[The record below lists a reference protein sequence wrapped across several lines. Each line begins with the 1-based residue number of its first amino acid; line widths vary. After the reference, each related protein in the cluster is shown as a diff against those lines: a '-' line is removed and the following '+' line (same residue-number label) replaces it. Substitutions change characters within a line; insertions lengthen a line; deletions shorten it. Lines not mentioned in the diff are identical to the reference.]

1 MDLKGEIETAVS
13 QKVYDIA
20 SLSGGCIGQVYRVR
34 LADGETVVV
43 KADDR
48 RSPKLDVEGR
58 MLQYLEEHS
67 DLPVPHVLS
76 SQPRLLIMTFL
87 PGDSYFSATTQEHAA
102 ELLAALHNVAAPT
115 FGLEWDTL
123 IGGLHQPN
131 TPMGAWLDFFRE
143 QRLLYMAGEGVRSG
157 RLPQEVLSRLEKFCG
172 QLDKWLREP
181 ERPSLIHGD
190 VWTTNVLAVDN
201 KITGFVDPAI
211 YYADPEIELA
221 FTTLFGTFGEP
232 FFRRYQEIRPLPD
245 GFFDTRRD
253 IYNLYPLL
261 VHVRLFGGSYVGSV
275 DRTLRRFGF

>member
-1 MDLKGEIETAVS
+1 MDLRGEIETAVS
-13 QKVYDIA
+13 QKVIDIA
-20 SLSGGCIGQVYRVR
+20 PLSGGCIGQVYRVR
-34 LADGETVVV
+34 LADGAKVVV
-43 KADDR
+43 KADDG
-48 RSPKLDVEGR
+48 RSPKLNIEGR
-58 MLQYLEEHS
+58 MLHYLEAHS
-67 DLPVPHVLS
+67 NLPVPHVLF

-87 PGDSYFSATTQEHAA
+87 PGDSHFPPAAQEDAA
-102 ELLAALHNVAAPT
+102 ELLAALHNVSAPT

-131 TPMGAWLDFFRE
+131 KPMLSWLDFFRE
-143 QRLLYMAGEGVRSG
+143 QRLLYMAGEGIRSG
-157 RLPQEVLSRLEKFCG
+157 RLPKEIFTRLEKFCA
-172 QLDKWLREP
+172 QLDRWLREP

-261 VHVRLFGGSYVGSV
+261 VHVRLFGGSYVASV